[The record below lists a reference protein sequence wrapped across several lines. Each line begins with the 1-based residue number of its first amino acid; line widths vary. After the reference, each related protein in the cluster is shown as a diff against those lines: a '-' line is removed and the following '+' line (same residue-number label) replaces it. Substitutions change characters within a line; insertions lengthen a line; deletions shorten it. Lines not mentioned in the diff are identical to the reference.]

1 MREEEQR
8 WMELAL
14 QLARLGRPFAGH
26 KPAVGAVIVNR
37 GRVVGI
43 GYYRGPGTRHAER
56 EAVQMAGPHARG
68 ATMFVTLEPHQYH
81 GTEPPCTDAII
92 EAGIRR
98 VVVAT
103 LDPNPKVNGKGIEV
117 LKKAGIEVEV
127 GLMAAEAEA
136 VNPGHHKAHRTGLP
150 YIILKLALNPDGTM
164 PSRRVT
170 GPEAIRFVHR
180 LRGEVCAVL
189 VGAGTVRADD
199 PLLTPREVYAPLK
212 PLRIVV
218 SGRGEL
224 SPEARV
230 FNADAKTLLV
240 LGSEAPS
247 QLEEAV
253 KNKGHLVWRWEGPR
267 VNWEGLLRRLWEELK
282 VNYILVEGGAEVAE
296 ALLEEGLV
304 DEAALIYSA
313 EVGEGPRFKGEFRG
327 FRVVEAMALGKD
339 ALVRMR
345 RAK

>member
-1 MREEEQR
+1 
-8 WMELAL
+8 MELAL
-14 QLARLGRPFAGH
+14 QLARLGRAFSGH

-37 GRVVGI
+37 GRVVGL

-56 EAVQMAGPHARG
+56 EAVQMAGLHARG
-68 ATMFVTLEPHQYH
+68 GTMYVTLEPHQYH

-98 VVVAT
+98 VVVAAV
-103 LDPNPKVNGKGIEV
+103 DPNPKVNGRGIEV

-150 YIILKLALNPDGTM
+150 YVILKLALNPDGTM

-170 GPEAIRFVHR
+170 GPEATRLVHR

-212 PLRIVV
+212 PLRIVL
-218 SGRGEL
+218 SGRGSV
-224 SPEARV
+224 SPEAKV
-230 FNADAKTLLV
+230 FNGDAKTLLV
-240 LGSEAPS
+240 LGKGAPRE
-247 QLEEAV
+247 LEEAV
-253 KNKGHLVWRWEGPR
+253 KSKGHLVWRLDAERAAGWE
-267 VNWEGLLRRLWEELK
+267 ELLRRLWEELK
-282 VNYILVEGGAEVAE
+282 VNYILVEGGKEVAE
-296 ALLEEGLV
+296 TLLEEGFV
-304 DEAALIYSA
+304 DEALLLYASQA
-313 EVGEGPRFKGEFRG
+313 GDGPRFGGKFEG
-327 FRVVEAMALGKD
+327 FEAVEAQRLGRD

-345 RAK
+345 RVG